1 MLFGSEIRKL
11 KDDILKSGNFILE
24 FPYPNSFNSD

>member
-11 KDDILKSGNFILE
+11 KDIILKSDNFILE
-24 FPYPNSFNSD
+24 FPAPNVMNN